1 MGVRGA
7 GGVYQTA
14 LVGAFLS
21 WFAGYGA
28 AEPVD
33 VYFGGGFEHSRRGLG
48 QDVGMA
54 IEAGEVQG
62 DQEGAGL
69 DIGDLVCEKVRDR
82 LGNFVGRYG
91 VGVA

>member
-1 MGVRGA
+1 MGEGG

-21 WFAGYGA
+21 WFAGYGVA
-28 AEPVD
+28 QLVD
-33 VYFGGGFEHSRRGLG
+33 VYFGGGFEHGRRGFCE
-48 QDVGMA
+48 DVGMA

-69 DIGDLVCEKVRDR
+69 DVGDLVCEKVRDG
-82 LGNFVGRYG
+82 LGNFIGRYG